1 MLREKEITL
10 LERIRAKEARVGVV
24 GLGYVG
30 LPLAMAFA
38 EAGFP
43 VTGLDIDERKIDLL
57 TRGKSYFRHIPEG
70 PIAQAVLDGR
80 LHPTRDYSRVEEL
93 DAVLVCVPTP
103 LTAAREPDM
112 SYIISTAEALVEHV
126 RPEQIYVLESTTWP
140 GTTEEVFRPILERS
154 GLKAGEDFYLAFS
167 PEREDPGS
175 EHTARN
181 TPKVVGGYSP
191 RCLEVAVALYRA
203 AVPKV
208 VQVSSTRAAE
218 MTKLLENTF
227 RSVNIAMVNEMKM
240 LCDRMGLDVW
250 EIIEAAS
257 SKGFGFMPFYPGPGL
272 GGHCIPID
280 PFYLTWKAREFE
292 FSTRFIELAGE
303 INTNMPR
310 YVVERTIEALEKN
323 QKSLNGARLLVLG
336 VAYKKDID
344 DLRESP
350 ALRVMDLLTERG
362 AHVAYHDPYIPSLP
376 KMRHHDLRLVSQP
389 LTADLLGAADAV
401 LILTDHSEVD
411 YERVVRQARLVV
423 DTRNATKGIPGAAE
437 KVTKA

>member
-1 MLREKEITL
+1 MMREKEITL
-10 LERIRAKEARVGVV
+10 LERIRAREARVGVV

-43 VTGLDIDERKIDLL
+43 VTGLDVDEGKIDLL

-80 LHPTRDYSRVEEL
+80 LHPTRDYGRVAEL
-93 DAVLVCVPTP
+93 DAVAVCVPTP
-103 LTAAREPDM
+103 LTRAREPDM
-112 SYIISTAEALVEHV
+112 SYVVGTAEALVEHV
-126 RPEQIYVLESTTWP
+126 RPEQLYVLESTTYP
-140 GTTEEVFRPILERS
+140 GTTDEVFRPILERS
-154 GLKAGEDFYLAFS
+154 GLLAGEDFYLAFS
-167 PEREDPGS
+167 PERENPGS

-191 RCLEVAVALYRA
+191 RCLEVAAALYGA
-203 AVPKV
+203 AVPRV
-208 VQVSSTRAAE
+208 VPVSSTRAAE

-250 EIIEAAS
+250 EIIDAAS

-280 PFYLTWKAREFE
+280 PFYLTWKAREYE

-303 INTNMPR
+303 INTSMPR
-310 YVVERTIEALEKN
+310 YVVERTVEALDRH
-323 QKSLNGARLLVLG
+323 QKSLNGARILVLG

-350 ALRVMDLLTERG
+350 ALRVMELLTERG

-376 KMRHHDLRLVSQP
+376 KMRQHDLRLVSQP
-389 LTADLLGAADAV
+389 LTGDLLGAADVV
-401 LILTDHSEVD
+401 LVLTDHSEID
-411 YERVVRQARLVV
+411 YARVVREARLVV
-423 DTRNATKGIPGAAE
+423 DTRNATKGVPGASE
-437 KVTKA
+437 KVVKA